1 MRRRLRTFLS
11 IGVLTT
17 AIDLALFLGLEGRA
31 GAVPADVV
39 SLSVAAVF
47 SYLANR
53 FATFGNDR
61 QSRWVRHPMTFVSM
75 ATIAGALDVMIV
87 SFLTWA
93 GAAPWPTKLVAIVF
107 AAGARWLTYRWVL
120 FTEIRQTLGERVSQ
134 AAAPGEVRLSV
145 VVPAYNEGHRI
156 ADTVNEL
163 RSTIGVEVGDDLE
176 ILVVDDGSPDDT
188 AEQAR
193 AAGATVVVLDPNQGK
208 GAAVRAGMMAATGR
222 SRVFTDADLAYPPSA
237 VLDIMN
243 ELESGW
249 DIVVG
254 SRQHEETTTLVR
266 ARRIRQLGGRVIN
279 AITHLVLL
287 GHFRDTQCGIKG
299 FRSDVA
305 QSMFRRCRIDRFG
318 FDVELFCIAE
328 LDGRSL
334 HEIPVSVR
342 NTETSSVRLVRDTV
356 LLTIDLIRIRRWAGE
371 GVYRRP
377 T

>member
-1 MRRRLRTFLS
+1 MI
-11 IGVLTT
+11 IGILTT
-17 AIDLALFLGLEGRA
+17 AIDLALFLSLERSIGII
-31 GAVPADVV
+31 PADLV

-47 SYLANR
+47 SYLVNR

-61 QSRWVRHPMTFVSM
+61 QNRWVRHPSTFIAM
-75 ATIAGALDVMIV
+75 ATIAGSLDLCIV
-87 SFLTWA
+87 TFLTWA
-93 GAAPWPTKLVAIVF
+93 GTAVWPTKLVAIGF

-120 FTEIRQTLGERVSQ
+120 FTEIRETLGERVDQ
-134 AAAPGEVRLSV
+134 PPAPGDPRLSV
-145 VVPAYNEGHRI
+145 IVPAYNEGSRI
-156 ADTVNEL
+156 GASLAEL
-163 RSTIGVEVGDDLE
+163 RATLGETVGDDLE
-176 ILVVDDGSPDDT
+176 IIVVDDGSADDT
-188 AEQAR
+188 ADRAR
-193 AAGATVVVLDPNQGK
+193 DAGVRVIELLQNQGK

-222 SRVFTDADLAYPPSA
+222 SRVFTDADLAYPPEA
-237 VLDIMN
+237 VIDIMR

-279 AITHLVLL
+279 AVTHLVLL

-328 LDGRSL
+328 LDLRSL

-342 NTETSSVRLVRDTV
+342 NTESSSVRLIRDTV
-356 LLTIDLIRIRRWAGE
+356 LLTVDLIRIRRWAGE

-377 T
+377 TAT